1 MPVNVELSGHREAMD
16 YLRRLPGNMYEGARK
31 AMADATTKADA
42 QVKKNL
48 RTKLSV
54 RSGALRRSIRVSVA
68 GASLADLR
76 ASIYSASLAGGQEIV
91 YAPVHEFGA
100 TIKAKNAYKGVPGGP
115 YLNIPAK
122 ANKTA
127 SGVTRMQAREVFAKG
142 GHLVRFGR
150 KWAVYLDGR
159 RMFSL
164 VKSVK
169 IPARLG
175 MGDAAEAQVP
185 TLLSKLAQ
193 LGDE

>member
-1 MPVNVELSGHREAMD
+1 MPVNVELSGHSEAIG
-16 YLRRLPGNMYEGARK
+16 YLRRLPGSMFERARK
-31 AMADATTKADA
+31 AMSEAVTGADAE
-42 QVKKNL
+42 VKNNL
-48 RTKLSV
+48 RTKLTV

-68 GASLADLR
+68 GVSLSDLR
-76 ASIYSASLAGGQEIV
+76 ASIYSASLAGGQEIA

-122 ANKTA
+122 ANRTA
-127 SGVTRMQAREVFAKG
+127 SGVTRMQAREVFNKG
-142 GHLVRFGR
+142 GYLVRFGR
-150 KWAVYLDGR
+150 KWAVYMDGK

-185 TLLSKLAQ
+185 TLLSKLAK